1 MGPSPPSLLD
11 RRAEQPVRV
20 GRPGGWCGNLIRPG
34 GGGPGGRRVG
44 GGSAHGE
51 GLAPAFLPHSFNRS
65 WGPRGSGGELC
76 TAGARARRPSQRAG
90 PGPGRGRFLP
100 AALRATPCPPAT
112 MSDPAVNAQL
122 DGIISDFEGGSRA
135 ALTSW
140 AGPSGWSGVGREE
153 AGASAGHPPA
163 QRVPGPAPPT
173 WSTRFWARTG
183 AAHPHGAPCCVV
195 PPEFPS
201 FYCC

>member
-1 MGPSPPSLLD
+1 MSPGLGSPRGGRSGPSPPGPFD

-20 GRPGGWCGNLIRPG
+20 GRPGGGCGNLIRPG
-34 GGGPGGRRVG
+34 GGGGAGAAAAG
-44 GGSAHGE
+44 GGGARGE
-51 GLAPAFLPHSFNRS
+51 GPAPAFLPHSFSRS

-122 DGIISDFEGGSRA
+122 DGIISDFEGGCRA
-135 ALTSW
+135 ARRSW
-140 AGPSGWSGVGREE
+140 AGPSGGSGVCGGE
-153 AGASAGHPPA
+153 AGTQVGRRPA
-163 QRVPGPAPPT
+163 ERVPGPAPPM
-173 WSTRFWARTG
+173 WSARF
-183 AAHPHGAPCCVV
+183 
-195 PPEFPS
+195 
-201 FYCC
+201 